1 MKVRTRVSLFAL
13 ALSLIPLLAVTVVLG
28 WFSYSSAQEALNKQL
43 ESKLVSRREAKK
55 TELESYFQTVNDQ
68 LLSQA
73 QSNML
78 VSAAIDFNEAF
89 AQQSFAGTDAIE
101 RFGSDAE
108 RSLDDYYQNDYANR
122 YKEKNTGK
130 SVDVDSIVSSLGE
143 RAKWFQYYYISDNEE
158 ALGEKDNML
167 SSSLGGSYD
176 EVHELYHPA
185 IQAFLKRFGFYDIF
199 IIDPET
205 GDVVYSVYKELDY
218 ATNLDSGPYRN
229 SGLAQAYRAAKALGD
244 SREVAVVDFK
254 PYLPSYNDNAAF
266 AATPILD
273 IDGNQQ
279 GILVY
284 QMALDR
290 INQLMTLNQDWQSQ
304 GYGKTAELY
313 LVGDDQHMRSDS
325 RVFVESP
332 NAFKQWGYNSS
343 FGQSATDTVLA
354 KGTTIAAVPVNTPAG
369 KAVAGG
375 RTGVSHYENYMGEK
389 VIGAYTPLN
398 INGLKWG
405 IVAEIYQD
413 EAFQAVESLG
423 DLIALYGGITFV
435 AVLIVAI
442 AVGLWFAHGLSRP
455 ISRLSETVAEISA
468 NNDLTLSISEAGDE
482 EVSQAA
488 SSVNALIRR
497 LRENFLQISSSSGQL
512 AQSADGMSELMN
524 TNLQEIDAQNRECM
538 KVAQSA
544 TQLEQAAHEVARNA
558 SETAVQTREANTISG
573 RLADMV
579 ERSVASTQAVAGEI
593 GSANEAMETLA
604 ERTSDIGSV
613 LDVIQEIAEQTNL
626 LALNAAIEAARAGE
640 QGRGFAVVAD
650 EVRNLARRTQD
661 ATGEISSMIEGLQSD
676 SGVAVGAMRTGLEK
690 VKSNVAEAES
700 SKEALAE
707 TMDIVRKISLMNEQ
721 VATAAEEQS
730 EVIKE
735 ITGSTQDLSHLS
747 DRSTE
752 RSHELDSISSQLSG
766 LAGNLKTM
774 VSAYKVG

>member
-89 AQQSFAGTDAIE
+89 AQQSFAGPDAIE
-101 RFGSDAE
+101 SFGSDAE

-343 FGQSATDTVLA
+343 FGQSSTDTVLA

-369 KAVAGG
+369 KAIAAG

-423 DLIALYGGITFV
+423 ELIALYGGITFV

-497 LRENFLQISSSSGQL
+497 LRDNFLQISSSSGQL

-676 SGVAVGAMRTGLEK
+676 SGVAVSAMRTGLEK